1 MRKILLIIPFLF
13 LTFLV
18 SAQNYAYSA
27 PTSSS
32 QKVTKNTIKIYP
44 NPAVNFIGLNEVA
57 GVASIVVYNLVG
69 RKMKNFDALKGEKY
83 NISDL
88 PKGMYLVQLKGKNGK
103 VLTTQ
108 RMSKK

>member
-13 LTFLV
+13 LAFMV
-18 SAQNYAYSA
+18 SAQNSAYSTPA
-27 PTSSS
+27 SSK
-32 QKVTKNTIKIYP
+32 KVTKNTIKIYP
-44 NPAVNFIGLNEVA
+44 NPAINFIGLNEVA

-69 RKMKNFDALKGEKY
+69 RKMKNFNALKGEKY

-88 PKGMYLVQLKGKNGK
+88 PKGMYLVQLKGTNGK